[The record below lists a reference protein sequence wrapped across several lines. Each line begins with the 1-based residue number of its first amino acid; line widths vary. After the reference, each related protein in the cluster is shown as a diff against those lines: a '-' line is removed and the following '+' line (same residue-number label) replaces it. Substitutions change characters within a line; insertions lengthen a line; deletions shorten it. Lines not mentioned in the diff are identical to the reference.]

1 MRGAKSASHITQSH
15 LSAKNHSNLID
26 IPQTNYYQM
35 ILRIIWSN
43 AQVIPLLE
51 EWELWCY
58 VPLFLILGVLVR
70 IFFRKIY
77 LQFMLCIV
85 EGLLL
90 DIVKIELAVNK
101 VLRNDLAAPRSGA
114 LATWSSERPYFCP
127 IVLEATNGPSIHKLD
142 CSLFF

>member
-1 MRGAKSASHITQSH
+1 
-15 LSAKNHSNLID
+15 
-26 IPQTNYYQM
+26 M

-142 CSLFF
+142 SSYFSRKLRIICSPFGVMIDSGWNCTP

>member
-1 MRGAKSASHITQSH
+1 
-15 LSAKNHSNLID
+15 
-26 IPQTNYYQM
+26 M

-127 IVLEATNGPSIHKLD
+127 IVLEPRNSPSIHKLD
-142 CSLFF
+142 YSLFF